1 MNGNKIYPK
10 GNPCIGERQREYQD
24 SICEKE
30 EESFRQKVRLG
41 EGGLETGTGSFVTGL
56 TARCRPLWVGTRR
69 QSGEVS
75 SLFEKL

>member
-41 EGGLETGTGSFVTGL
+41 GEGGG
-56 TARCRPLWVGTRR
+56 VGNWHWWLCDRFD
-69 QSGEVS
+69 S
-75 SLFEKL
+75 